1 MKNGE
6 ILYKKLKLGEI
17 TKSQLT
23 EQQKGDL
30 YQYMI
35 DSKKVTVDMIKPE
48 VAQKYNLSAT
58 PTPSRSPDTN
68 APMI

>member
-17 TKSQLT
+17 NKSQLT

-30 YQYMI
+30 YQYMV
-35 DSKKVTVDMIKPE
+35 DSKKVTVNMIKPE
-48 VAQKYNLSAT
+48 VA
-58 PTPSRSPDTN
+58 
-68 APMI
+68 